1 MRRESNTLD
10 IGPTPPHEGGKV
22 REGQVMPSVE
32 DALFSLG
39 HEHDWVTNQADAQE
53 RMGEKPFDYVLL
65 DLQIPARAGRGGASI
80 DCGLNLLRWMRKRK
94 NGQCPPVIIMT
105 GQTGACVDLTRELTE
120 NGAREFI
127 AKPFPDRGRTL
138 AFVVRRVL
146 EADDGLDD
154 STWLTVT
161 AAADLL
167 RRDLPALNAR
177 QASARVSKAATSA
190 KFVTNG
196 KSGMARRIE
205 PVSFDAWRLK
215 QRDRDLDAED
225 VA

>member
-1 MRRESNTLD
+1 MKSYRALVVEDDERV
-10 IGPTPPHEGGKV
+10 I
-22 REGQVMPSVE
+22 PSVE

-39 HEHDWVTNQADAQE
+39 HEHDWVSNQADAQDRLAE
-53 RMGEKPFDYVLL
+53 TSFDYVLL
-65 DLQIPARAGRGGASI
+65 DLQIPARPGRGGASI
-80 DCGLNLLRWMRKRK
+80 DCGLNLLRWMRTRK

-138 AFVVRRVL
+138 AYVVRGVL
-146 EADDGLDD
+146 EANEGPDD

-177 QASARVSKAATSA
+177 QASARVSKAATAA
-190 KFVTNG
+190 KFVTNRKNG
-196 KSGMARRIE
+196 TARRIE
-205 PVSFDAWRLK
+205 RVSFDAWRLK

-225 VA
+225 AG

>member
-1 MRRESNTLD
+1 MKSYRALVVEDDER
-10 IGPTPPHEGGKV
+10 
-22 REGQVMPSVE
+22 VMPSVE

-53 RMGEKPFDYVLL
+53 RLAATAFDYVLL
-65 DLQIPARAGRGGASI
+65 DLQIPARPGRGGASI

-138 AFVVRRVL
+138 ASVVRSVL
-146 EADDGLDD
+146 ETPGSGDDG
-154 STWLTVT
+154 SEWLTVKQC
-161 AAADLL
+161 ALMLLDDVSGLDLQK
-167 RRDLPALNAR
+167 AK
-177 QASARVSKAATSA
+177 ARVSWAAGA
-190 KFVTNG
+190 GKLKTNG
-196 KSGMARRIE
+196 KKGPGRRIE
-205 PVSFDAWRLK
+205 RHSFSTWRLE
-215 QRDRDLDAED
+215 QRERDLADAD
-225 VA
+225 WQ

>member
-1 MRRESNTLD
+1 MKSYRALVVEDDER
-10 IGPTPPHEGGKV
+10 
-22 REGQVMPSVE
+22 VMPSVE

-53 RMGEKPFDYVLL
+53 RLAATAFDYVLL
-65 DLQIPARAGRGGASI
+65 DLQIPARPGRGGASI

-138 AFVVRRVL
+138 ANVVRSVL
-146 EADDGLDD
+146 ETPSSGDDG
-154 STWLTVT
+154 SEWLTVKQC
-161 AAADLL
+161 ALMLLDDVSGLDLQK
-167 RRDLPALNAR
+167 AK
-177 QASARVSKAATSA
+177 ARVSWAAGA
-190 KFVTNG
+190 GKLKTNG
-196 KSGMARRIE
+196 KKGPGRRIE
-205 PVSFDAWRLK
+205 RHSFSTWRLE
-215 QRDRDLDAED
+215 QRERDLADAD
-225 VA
+225 WQ